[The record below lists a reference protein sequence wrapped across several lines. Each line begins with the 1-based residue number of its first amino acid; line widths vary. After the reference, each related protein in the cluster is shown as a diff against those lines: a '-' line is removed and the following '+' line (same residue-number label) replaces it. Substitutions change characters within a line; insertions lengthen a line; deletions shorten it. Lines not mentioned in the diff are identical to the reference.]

1 MRRDP
6 RGRVL
11 TASFAD
17 VNRAK
22 TKATIAVAQR
32 FIAAAETLLA
42 LKVDTYQ
49 VETHDYRPKPWE
61 AHGAPIQQGAAR
73 RASMDLTRAL
83 ADFRKP

>member
-1 MRRDP
+1 M
-6 RGRVL
+6 
-11 TASFAD
+11 
-17 VNRAK
+17 NRAK
-22 TKATIAVAQR
+22 TKATVAAARR

-49 VETHDYRPKPWE
+49 PETHDYRKEPWE

-83 ADFRKP
+83 ADLRKP